1 VAANYYPTFDKLH
14 RLRKEVE
21 GDISVLIT
29 SYVLY
34 RECIFLSCLSA
45 AVVMQ
50 VLSDTK
56 PASTNNFI
64 VLFPPIVQLP
74 IFHKRVSEC

>member
-1 VAANYYPTFDKLH
+1 MAANYYPTFDKLH

-21 GDISVLIT
+21 GDISVLII

-34 RECIFLSCLSA
+34 RECVFLSCLNA

-56 PASTNNFI
+56 LASTSNFI
-64 VLFPPIVQLP
+64 VLLSPIVQLP
-74 IFHKRVSEC
+74 VFHRRVSEC